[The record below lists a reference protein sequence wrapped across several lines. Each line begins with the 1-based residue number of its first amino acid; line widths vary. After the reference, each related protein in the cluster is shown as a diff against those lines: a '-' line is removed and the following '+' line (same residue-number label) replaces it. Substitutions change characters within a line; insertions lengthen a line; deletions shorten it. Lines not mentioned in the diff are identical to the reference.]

1 VTFMTHV
8 MILIFGCTG
17 NVRGRFGRSGRSRG
31 LSAKTHENL
40 KSFREEKRGSELVMS
55 GSSGVNSGE
64 KALTVPNTDADLA
77 WDGRARNS

>member
-1 VTFMTHV
+1 
-8 MILIFGCTG
+8 
-17 NVRGRFGRSGRSRG
+17 
-31 LSAKTHENL
+31 
-40 KSFREEKRGSELVMS
+40 MS